1 MKIQT
6 LILGNTLQ
14 ALCDQK
20 QILGYRIWRQGTS
33 DEHVPEILKINSN
46 FLEWLIN

>member
-33 DEHVPEILKINSN
+33 DEHVPKILKINSN
-46 FLEWLIN
+46 FLE